1 MKTSKKQLKKEAEW
15 MEAYYFTG
23 NVYSYENIVE
33 YINLIARSTAEDQ
46 PMNYIK
52 ENLESYIHEAFK
64 NCKKEYYNSLKDLI
78 ENIKTIKHDNII
90 TRQLYYSAGLY
101 GNSGQLHKIKLYY
114 HEMIV
119 AEYYMYY

>member
-1 MKTSKKQLKKEAEW
+1 MKTSKKQLRKEAEYL
-15 MEAYYFTG
+15 EAYYFTG

-33 YINLIARSTAEDQ
+33 YINLISRSTSEDQ

-52 ENLESYIHEAFK
+52 ENLESYINEAFK

-78 ENIKTIKHDNII
+78 ENIKTIKHDNIM

-101 GNSGQLHKIKLYY
+101 GNSGQLHEIKLYY
-114 HEMIV
+114 HEMLV

>member
-33 YINLIARSTAEDQ
+33 YIDLIARSTAESQ
-46 PMNYIK
+46 PMTHIK
-52 ENLESYIHEAFK
+52 ENLESYIKEAFK
-64 NCKKEYYNSLKDLI
+64 NCKEDYYNSLSDLI
-78 ENIKTIKHDNII
+78 ENIKSVKHDSSM

-101 GNSGQLHKIKLYY
+101 GNSGQLHVIKLFYN
-114 HEMIV
+114 ESIV